1 MGAEKGETVKVRFF
15 LLLAI
20 ALMLT
25 ANAAAEVRTLTEF
38 YANLDEAATV
48 LKAKADL
55 DAQQSQLHVQE
66 AQKGWEIFGGVSAG
80 YQKSPFAREPFGH
93 FFDPLGRIGVRYP
106 LLGSAERQQRAIDDA
121 ATQVKIEGIRL
132 DWSKRLAKLF
142 LEENYAAYWSAKKM
156 LALTEAYLRLRD
168 DGAAD
173 ILHKRREA
181 GLLFMSDYLE
191 FLSAFDR
198 AERSQIEFS
207 NNRDQALIRLGYLT
221 NARISPF
228 EAVRPELHEIENNTF
243 MDVEQLD
250 LKILQA
256 RIDNIQNTK
265 EKENW
270 RGIES
275 DVNATA
281 FGGPAI
287 PHPSPESMQLGY
299 GGSVGF
305 NFRMPLEI
313 MSLRKNEESRL
324 NSQLISLR
332 ADYTHRDQELQHEF
346 RALLSSYQQLAQQI
360 KFQHTRLEAA
370 WELIRERNLRLRV
383 MDGDVIEKYFQAV
396 NTYYRIAI
404 ENVETESEQWKLH
417 IRLRQFIALLET
429 KGKNPHPEINLNML
443 MEPLHQAVSF
453 LAGGEKRASAKRINQ
468 PAAAD
473 TQVSSGRLAAYVW
486 NVDRLIAQPD
496 LWKKNQA
503 IEIDRFL
510 ISLNGRQVSRIAEN
524 PARLKKF
531 LTDAHRRGKKV
542 ELLLGDPDWILPAQR
557 GKLLQ
562 LVKKLSNI
570 NFDGLHLDIEPDQL
584 VSELSGKAR
593 LEELIE
599 TVRQVSAI
607 SPWPVGFS
615 MHPRYLIKASSFD
628 ICLPCE
634 LKTEGVK
641 EITVMYYSLNLTNIV
656 AALKSAMQQ
665 HPDLTFSL
673 AQSLERELDPEN
685 SYAHKPQ
692 SIFIDAMKQLQDQ
705 LKAANFSGLVIQSWQ
720 DLESYLNEN
729 TL

>member
-1 MGAEKGETVKVRFF
+1 MRFCLLP
-15 LLLAI
+15 LLL
-20 ALMLT
+20 LMLI
-25 ANAAAEVRTLTEF
+25 ANAAAEEVRMLTAF
-38 YANLDEAATV
+38 YANLDEAAAV

-55 DAQQSQLHVQE
+55 EAQQSQLHVQE
-66 AQKGWEIFGGVSAG
+66 AQKGWEVFGGVSAG

-156 LALTEAYLRLRD
+156 LALTATYLQLRD
-168 DGAAD
+168 DGVAD
-173 ILHKRREA
+173 ILYKRHAA

-198 AERSQIEFS
+198 AERLKIEFG

-221 NARISPF
+221 NGKISPF
-228 EAVRPELHEIENNTF
+228 EPVKPELPEIEGSKPI
-243 MDVEQLD
+243 DIEQLD

-256 RIDNIQNTK
+256 RIENIQNTK

-370 WELIRERNLRLRV
+370 RELMRERNLRLQV
-383 MDGDVIEKYFQAV
+383 IDGDVIEKYFQAV

-404 ENVETESEQWKLH
+404 ENIEAESEQWKLH
-417 IRLRQFIALLET
+417 IRLRQFITLLEAQ
-429 KGKNPHPEINLNML
+429 GRNAHPEINMNELTR
-443 MEPLHQAVSF
+443 PLQQAASF
-453 LAGGEKRASAKRINQ
+453 LAGDNRQASPKHVNQ
-468 PAAAD
+468 PIAANA
-473 TQVSSGRLAAYVW
+473 QVSSRRLAAYVW
-486 NVDRLIAQPD
+486 NFDRLMTQPG
-496 LWKKNQA
+496 LWEKKR
-503 IEIDRFL
+503 IVEIDRFL
-510 ISLNGRQVSRIAEN
+510 VSLDEQQISMFAAK

-531 LTDAHRRGKKV
+531 LTNAHRRGKKV

-562 LVKKLSNI
+562 LVKKLSGI

-584 VSELSGKAR
+584 VADLSGKAR
-593 LEELIE
+593 LEALIE
-599 TVRQVSAI
+599 TVRQVSAV
-607 SPWPVGFS
+607 SPWSVGIS
-615 MHPRYLIKASSFD
+615 IHPRYLTQAASFGL
-628 ICLPCE
+628 CVPCE
-634 LKTEGVK
+634 LKAKGVN
-641 EITVMYYSLNLTNIV
+641 EITVMYYSTNPVNIV
-656 AALKSAMQQ
+656 AALKPVMSQY
-665 HPDLTFSL
+665 PDLSFSL
-673 AQSLERELDPEN
+673 AQSLESGLGAEN
-685 SYAHKPQ
+685 SYVHKPKT
-692 SIFIDAMKQLQDQ
+692 IFIQAMQQLQEQ
-705 LKAANFSGLVIQSWQ
+705 LRAPNFTGLVIQSWQ
-720 DLESYLNEN
+720 DLESYLHEN

>member
-1 MGAEKGETVKVRFF
+1 VRFF
-15 LLLAI
+15 LPLALV
-20 ALMLT
+20 LMLT

-168 DGAAD
+168 DGVAD

-228 EAVRPELHEIENNTF
+228 EAVKPELHEIENSTL

-256 RIDNIQNTK
+256 RIDNTQNTK

-313 MSLRKNEESRL
+313 MNLRKNEESRL

-370 WELIRERNLRLRV
+370 RELIRERNLRLRV

-417 IRLRQFIALLET
+417 IRLRQFISLLET
-429 KGKNPHPEINLNML
+429 KGRSLHPEINLNKL

-453 LAGGEKRASAKRINQ
+453 LAGGEKRASAKRVNQ
-468 PAAAD
+468 PAVAN
-473 TQVSSGRLAAYVW
+473 TQISSGRLAAYVW
-486 NVDRLIAQPD
+486 NFDQLIAQPD

-510 ISLNGRQVSRIAEN
+510 ISLNGRQISRIAEN

-531 LTDAHRRGKKV
+531 LMDAHRWGKKV

-562 LVKKLSNI
+562 FVKKLSNI

-584 VSELSGKAR
+584 VAELSGKAR

-615 MHPRYLIKASSFD
+615 MHPRYLTKASSFD

-634 LKTEGVK
+634 LKVAGVK

-685 SYAHKPQ
+685 SYVHKPQ
-692 SIFIDAMKQLQDQ
+692 SIFINAMKQLQDQ
-705 LKAANFSGLVIQSWQ
+705 LRAANFSGLVIQSWQ
-720 DLESYLNEN
+720 DLESYLHEN

>member
-1 MGAEKGETVKVRFF
+1 
-15 LLLAI
+15 
-20 ALMLT
+20 MLT

-66 AQKGWEIFGGVSAG
+66 AQKGWEIFGGVSGG

-168 DGAAD
+168 DGVAD

-228 EAVRPELHEIENNTF
+228 EAIKPELYEIENNTL

-256 RIDNIQNTK
+256 RIDNTQNTK

-370 WELIRERNLRLRV
+370 RELIRERNLRLRV

-417 IRLRQFIALLET
+417 IRLRQFISLLEI
-429 KGKNPHPEINLNML
+429 KGRSLHPEINLNKL

-453 LAGGEKRASAKRINQ
+453 LAGGEKRASAKRVNQ
-468 PAAAD
+468 PAAANA
-473 TQVSSGRLAAYVW
+473 QISFGRLAAYVW
-486 NVDRLIAQPD
+486 NFDQLIAQPD

-510 ISLNGRQVSRIAEN
+510 ISLNGRQISRIAEN

-531 LTDAHRRGKKV
+531 LMDAHRRGKKV

-562 LVKKLSNI
+562 FVKKLSNI

-584 VSELSGKAR
+584 VAELSGKAR

-599 TVRQVSAI
+599 TVHQVSAI

-615 MHPRYLIKASSFD
+615 MHPRYLTKASSFD

-634 LKTEGVK
+634 LKVAGVK

-665 HPDLTFSL
+665 HPDLAFSL
-673 AQSLERELDPEN
+673 AQSLERELGPEN

-692 SIFIDAMKQLQDQ
+692 SIFIDAMKRLQDQ
-705 LKAANFSGLVIQSWQ
+705 LRAANFSGLVIQSWQ
-720 DLESYLNEN
+720 DLESYLHEN

>member
-1 MGAEKGETVKVRFF
+1 MRHF
-15 LLLAI
+15 LLLLLL
-20 ALMLT
+20 LMLT
-25 ANAAAEVRTLTEF
+25 ANAAAEVRTLPEF

-55 DAQQSQLHVQE
+55 EAQQSQLHVQK

-121 ATQVKIEGIRL
+121 ATQVKVEGIRL

-142 LEENYAAYWSAKKM
+142 LEENYAAYWSARKM
-156 LALTEAYLRLRD
+156 LALTESYLRLRD
-168 DGAAD
+168 DGVTN

-181 GLLFMSDYLE
+181 GLLFMSEYLE
-191 FLSAFDR
+191 FLSSFDR
-198 AERSQIEFS
+198 AERLKIEFS

-221 NARISPF
+221 NAKISPF
-228 EAVRPELHEIENNTF
+228 EPVKPGLSEIEGNAPI
-243 MDVEQLD
+243 DIEQLD

-256 RIDNIQNTK
+256 RMENIQNTK

-346 RALLSSYQQLAQQI
+346 RTLLSSYQQLAQQI

-370 WELIRERNLRLRV
+370 RELMRERNLRLQII
-383 MDGDVIEKYFQAV
+383 DGDAIEKYLQAV
-396 NTYYRIAI
+396 NTYYRVAI
-404 ENVETESEQWKLH
+404 ENIETESEQWKLH
-417 IRLRQFIALLET
+417 IRLRQFITLLEAQ
-429 KGKNPHPEINLNML
+429 GRNSHPEINVNEL
-443 MEPLHQAVSF
+443 MQPLQQAVPF
-453 LAGGEKRASAKRINQ
+453 LTGGEKQAAPKRVNQ
-468 PAAAD
+468 PARANA
-473 TQVSSGRLAAYVW
+473 QVSSGRLAVYVW
-486 NVDRLIAQPD
+486 NFDQLMAQPG
-496 LWKKNQA
+496 LWEKKQA
-503 IEIDRFL
+503 VEIDRYL
-510 ISLNGRQVSRIAEN
+510 VSLDEQQISMAVAK

-531 LTDAHRRGKKV
+531 LADAHRRGKKV

-562 LVKKLSNI
+562 LVKKLSGI
-570 NFDGLHLDIEPDQL
+570 NFAGLHLDIEPDQL
-584 VSELSGKAR
+584 VADLSGKER
-593 LEELIE
+593 LEALLE

-607 SPWPVGFS
+607 SPWPVGIS
-615 MHPRYLIKASSFD
+615 IHPRYLTPAASFD
-628 ICLPCE
+628 LCVPCE
-634 LKTEGVK
+634 LKAKGVN
-641 EITVMYYSLNLTNIV
+641 EITVMYYSTNPANIV
-656 AALKSAMQQ
+656 AALKPVMSQY
-665 HPDLTFSL
+665 PDLLFSL
-673 AQSLERELDPEN
+673 AQSLESELGAEN
-685 SYAHKPQ
+685 SYVHKPQ
-692 SIFIDAMKQLQDQ
+692 ATFLQAMKQLQEQ
-705 LKAANFSGLVIQSWQ
+705 LRAPNFTGLVIQSWQ
-720 DLESYLNEN
+720 DLGNYLHEN

>member
-1 MGAEKGETVKVRFF
+1 MRCFLF
-15 LLLAI
+15 LLSL
-20 ALMLT
+20 LMPT
-25 ANAAAEVRTLTEF
+25 AHAAAQVRTLDEF
-38 YANLDEAATV
+38 HANLDEAATV

-142 LEENYAAYWSAKKM
+142 LEENYAAYWSARKM
-156 LALTEAYLRLRD
+156 LALTESYLRLRD
-168 DGAAD
+168 GGVTD
-173 ILHKRREA
+173 ILQQRREA

-198 AERSQIEFS
+198 AERLKIEFG

-221 NARISPF
+221 NAKISPF
-228 EAVRPELHEIENNTF
+228 EPVKPELPEIEGGTPV
-243 MDVEQLD
+243 DIEQLD

-256 RIDNIQNTK
+256 RIENIQNTK

-332 ADYTHRDQELQHEF
+332 ADYTHRGQELQHEF

-370 WELIRERNLRLRV
+370 RELMRERNLRLQAI
-383 MDGDVIEKYFQAV
+383 DGDVIEKYLQAV

-404 ENVETESEQWKLH
+404 ENIEAESEQWKLH
-417 IRLRQFIALLET
+417 IRLRQFVSLLEAT
-429 KGKNPHPEINLNML
+429 GRNSHPEINANEL
-443 MEPLHQAVSF
+443 MQPLQQAALS
-453 LAGGEKRASAKRINQ
+453 LAGGEKQATPKRVNQ
-468 PAAAD
+468 PARAN

-486 NVDRLIAQPD
+486 NSDQLMTQPG
-496 LWKKNQA
+496 LWEKKQVA
-503 IEIDRFL
+503 EIGRFL
-510 ISLNGRQVSRIAEN
+510 VSLDAQQISKAAAK

-531 LTDAHRRGKKV
+531 LMDAHRRGKKV
-542 ELLLGDPDWILPAQR
+542 ELLLGDPGWILPAQR

-562 LVKKLSNI
+562 LVKKLNGI
-570 NFDGLHLDIEPDQL
+570 DFDGLHLDIEPDQL
-584 VSELSGKAR
+584 MADLSAKAR

-599 TVRQVSAI
+599 TVRQVSAV
-607 SPWPVGFS
+607 SPWPVGIS
-615 MHPRYLIKASSFD
+615 IHPRYLTPAESFD
-628 ICLPCE
+628 LCVPCE
-634 LKTEGVK
+634 LEAKGVS
-641 EITVMYYSLNLTNIV
+641 EITVMYYSTNPANII
-656 AALKSAMQQ
+656 AALKPVMNQY
-665 HPDLTFSL
+665 PDLLFSL
-673 AQSLERELDPEN
+673 AQSLESGLGEEN

-692 SIFIDAMKQLQDQ
+692 TIFLQSMKQLQEQ
-705 LKAANFSGLVIQSWQ
+705 LRAANFTGLVIQSWQ
-720 DLESYLNEN
+720 DLESYLHEN

>member
-1 MGAEKGETVKVRFF
+1 MRRF
-15 LLLAI
+15 LLLFLLLL
-20 ALMLT
+20 LMLPVH
-25 ANAAAEVRTLTEF
+25 AAAEVRTLTEF
-38 YANLDEAATV
+38 YANLDQAATV

-142 LEENYAAYWSAKKM
+142 LEENYAAYWSARKM
-156 LALTEAYLRLRD
+156 LALTESYLRLRD
-168 DGAAD
+168 GGVTD
-173 ILHKRREA
+173 ILQQRREA

-198 AERSQIEFS
+198 AERLKIEFG

-221 NARISPF
+221 NAKISPF
-228 EAVRPELHEIENNTF
+228 EPVKPELPEIEGGTPV
-243 MDVEQLD
+243 DIEQLD

-256 RIDNIQNTK
+256 RIENIQNTK

-313 MSLRKNEESRL
+313 MSVRKNEESRL

-370 WELIRERNLRLRV
+370 RELMRERNLRLQV
-383 MDGDVIEKYFQAV
+383 IDGDAIEKYLQAV

-404 ENVETESEQWKLH
+404 ENIEAESEQWKLH
-417 IRLRQFIALLET
+417 IRLRQFVSLLEAAAR
-429 KGKNPHPEINLNML
+429 NSHPEINVNEL
-443 MEPLHQAVSF
+443 MRPLQQAALS
-453 LAGGEKRASAKRINQ
+453 LAGGGKQATPKRVHQPASAN
-468 PAAAD
+468 
-473 TQVSSGRLAAYVW
+473 TQVSAGRLAAYVW
-486 NVDRLIAQPD
+486 NSDQLMAQPG
-496 LWKKNQA
+496 LWEKKQVA
-503 IEIDRFL
+503 EIGRFL
-510 ISLNGRQVSRIAEN
+510 VSLDAQQISTVAAK

-531 LTDAHRRGKKV
+531 LTDARRRGKKV

-562 LVKKLSNI
+562 LVKKLNGI

-584 VSELSGKAR
+584 VADLSAKAR

-607 SPWPVGFS
+607 SPWPVGIS
-615 MHPRYLIKASSFD
+615 IHPRYLTAASSFD
-628 ICLPCE
+628 LCVPCE
-634 LKTEGVK
+634 LKAKGVQ
-641 EITVMYYSLNLTNIV
+641 EITVMYYSTNPANIV
-656 AALKSAMQQ
+656 AALQPVMNR
-665 HPDLTFSL
+665 HPDLSFSL
-673 AQSLERELDPEN
+673 AQSLEPGLGAEN

-692 SIFIDAMKQLQDQ
+692 AIFIQAMKQLQEQ
-705 LKAANFSGLVIQSWQ
+705 LRAPNFTGLVIQSWQ
-720 DLESYLNEN
+720 DLENYLHEN